1 MCMTLL
7 QPHGLQHTTLP
18 CPSPTPGVC
27 ANSCSLSRWCH
38 PTTSSSVI
46 PVSSCLQSFPAS
58 GSFPVSQ
65 LFPSSGQSIGASVS
79 AAVFPMNIQDWFPL
93 GLTSLISLHSKGLS
107 GVFSRPIPVR
117 NHILKSSLVVQWLR
131 LCPSSTGGAGL
142 IPGWRTK
149 IPHAVL
155 WGQKK
160 KIKESHFVARTKEL
174 TTESQTN

>member
-1 MCMTLL
+1 MPSSLWS
-7 QPHGLQHTTLP
+7 HGLQASLSFTI
-18 CPSPTPGVC
+18 
-27 ANSCSLSRWCH
+27 SCSLLKLMSIESMMPSNHIILSCALLLMPSIFPSIRVF
-38 PTTSSSVI
+38 SSE
-46 PVSSCLQSFPAS
+46 LTAS
-58 GSFPVSQ
+58 G
-65 LFPSSGQSIGASVS
+65 GQSIGALAS
-79 AAVFPMNIQDWFPL
+79 ASVFPMNIQDWFPL
-93 GLTSLISLHSKGLS
+93 GLTSLISLQSKGLS

-160 KIKESHFVARTKEL
+160 KKIKESHFVARTKEL